1 MLKSK
6 ITKRR
11 FLTCQMKRVVAR
23 NIRTGVRIMA
33 GQYVTLK
40 TFAVHY
46 VSFLFIIFSFK
57 MNPLPLPKK

>member
-1 MLKSK
+1 MAK
-6 ITKRR
+6 
-11 FLTCQMKRVVAR
+11 
-23 NIRTGVRIMA
+23 NIRTGVRIRE

-46 VSFLFIIFSFK
+46 VSFLFIIFPFK

>member
-1 MLKSK
+1 MAK
-6 ITKRR
+6 
-11 FLTCQMKRVVAR
+11 
-23 NIRTGVRIMA
+23 NIRTGVRFMA

-46 VSFLFIIFSFK
+46 VSFLFMMFPFK

>member
-1 MLKSK
+1 MSDEEGSL
-6 ITKRR
+6 
-11 FLTCQMKRVVAR
+11 VAR

-33 GQYVTLK
+33 GQYATLK

-46 VSFLFIIFSFK
+46 VSFLFIIFPFK

>member
-1 MLKSK
+1 MLKKEDEEGS
-6 ITKRR
+6 
-11 FLTCQMKRVVAR
+11 VVAK

-33 GQYVTLK
+33 GHYVTLK

-46 VSFLFIIFSFK
+46 VSFLFTIFSFK

>member
-1 MLKSK
+1 MSDEEGS
-6 ITKRR
+6 
-11 FLTCQMKRVVAR
+11 VVAR

-57 MNPLPLPKK
+57 MNPLLLPKK